1 MKRSEKKELKKL
13 MSRKEWKD
21 WKRQHN
27 RIDHSSW
34 EERVRQL
41 DMDMN
46 MSSLVEEE
54 IERAEAEKV
63 LNLAQR
69 NARRRV
75 TGGVLLLVV
84 AFIGLMVGF
93 KFR

>member
-1 MKRSEKKELKKL
+1 MKRVEKKELKKS

-34 EERVRQL
+34 EERIGQL
-41 DMDMN
+41 DMSFLAEDEIEK
-46 MSSLVEEE
+46 VEEE
-54 IERAEAEKV
+54 
-63 LNLAQR
+63 LGLAQR

-84 AFIGLMVGF
+84 AFVGLMVGF
-93 KFR
+93 RFR

>member
-13 MSRKEWKD
+13 MSRKEWKE

-34 EERVRQL
+34 EERIGQL
-41 DMDMN
+41 DM
-46 MSSLVEEE
+46 SSLAEDE
-54 IERAEAEKV
+54 IEKAEVE
-63 LNLAQR
+63 LGLAQR

-75 TGGVLLLVV
+75 IGGVLLLVV
-84 AFIGLMVGF
+84 AFVGLMAGF
-93 KFR
+93 RFR

>member
-34 EERVRQL
+34 EERIRQL
-41 DMDMN
+41 DM
-46 MSSLVEEE
+46 SSLAEEE
-54 IERAEAEKV
+54 IEEAEKK
-63 LNLAQR
+63 LNSAQR

>member
-34 EERVRQL
+34 EERIKQL
-41 DMDMN
+41 DMG
-46 MSSLVEEE
+46 SLAEDDIEKAEEE
-54 IERAEAEKV
+54 
-63 LNLAQR
+63 LGLAQR

-84 AFIGLMVGF
+84 AFVGLMVGF
-93 KFR
+93 RFG

>member
-41 DMDMN
+41 DMD
-46 MSSLVEEE
+46 SLAEDE
-54 IERAEAEKV
+54 IEKAEEG
-63 LNLAQR
+63 LGLAQR
-69 NARRRV
+69 DARRRV
-75 TGGVLLLVV
+75 TGGVLLLVI
-84 AFIGLMVGF
+84 AFVGLVVGF
-93 KFR
+93 RF

>member
-1 MKRSEKKELKKL
+1 MN
-13 MSRKEWKD
+13 RKEWKE

-34 EERVRQL
+34 EERIGQL
-41 DMDMN
+41 DMSYLAED
-46 MSSLVEEE
+46 E
-54 IERAEAEKV
+54 IEKAEVEKE
-63 LNLAQR
+63 LNSAQR

-84 AFIGLMVGF
+84 ALVGLMIGF
-93 KFR
+93 RYR

>member
-1 MKRSEKKELKKL
+1 MN
-13 MSRKEWKD
+13 RKEWKE

-34 EERVRQL
+34 EERIGQL
-41 DMDMN
+41 D

-54 IERAEAEKV
+54 VEKAEKE
-63 LNLAQR
+63 LNSAQR

-84 AFIGLMVGF
+84 ALVGLVFGF

>member
-1 MKRSEKKELKKL
+1 MKRSEKKKLKKL
-13 MSRKEWKD
+13 MNRKEWKD

-34 EERVRQL
+34 EDRVRQL
-41 DMDMN
+41 DMD
-46 MSSLVEEE
+46 SLAEDELEKAEEE
-54 IERAEAEKV
+54 
-63 LNLAQR
+63 LGFAQR

-84 AFIGLMVGF
+84 ALVGLMIGF
-93 KFR
+93 RFR

>member
-13 MSRKEWKD
+13 MNRKEWKE

-41 DMDMN
+41 DM
-46 MSSLVEEE
+46 SSSVEEE
-54 IERAEAEKV
+54 IEKAEAEKV

-75 TGGVLLLVV
+75 AGGVLLLVV
-84 AFIGLMVGF
+84 AFVCLVVGF

>member
-13 MSRKEWKD
+13 MSRKEWKE
-21 WKRQHN
+21 WRRQHN

-41 DMDMN
+41 DMN

-54 IERAEAEKV
+54 IEKADKE

-84 AFIGLMVGF
+84 AFVGLMIGF
-93 KFR
+93 RFR

>member
-34 EERVRQL
+34 EERIRQL
-41 DMDMN
+41 DM
-46 MSSLVEEE
+46 SSLAEDEIEKAEEE
-54 IERAEAEKV
+54 
-63 LNLAQR
+63 LNSAQR

-84 AFIGLMVGF
+84 AFVGLMVGF
-93 KFR
+93 RFR

>member
-13 MSRKEWKD
+13 MSRKEWKE

-34 EERVRQL
+34 EERIGQL
-41 DMDMN
+41 N
-46 MSSLVEEE
+46 ISSLAEDE
-54 IERAEAEKV
+54 IEKAEVEKE
-63 LNLAQR
+63 LNSAQR

-84 AFIGLMVGF
+84 AFVGLMIGF
-93 KFR
+93 RFR

>member
-13 MSRKEWKD
+13 MGRKEWKD

-34 EERVRQL
+34 EERIRQL
-41 DMDMN
+41 DMD
-46 MSSLVEEE
+46 SLAEDEIEKAEEE
-54 IERAEAEKV
+54 
-63 LNLAQR
+63 LGLAQR

-75 TGGVLLLVV
+75 TGGVLVLVV

-93 KFR
+93 RFR

>member
-1 MKRSEKKELKKL
+1 MKRSEKKDLKKS
-13 MSRKEWKD
+13 MSRREWKY

-41 DMDMN
+41 DM
-46 MSSLVEEE
+46 SSLAEDEIKKAEVEKE
-54 IERAEAEKV
+54 
-63 LNLAQR
+63 LNSAQR

-84 AFIGLMVGF
+84 AFVGLMVGF
-93 KFR
+93 RYR

>member
-1 MKRSEKKELKKL
+1 MKRSEKKGLKKS

-41 DMDMN
+41 DMD
-46 MSSLVEEE
+46 SLTEDEIEKAEEE
-54 IERAEAEKV
+54 
-63 LNLAQR
+63 LGLAQR

-84 AFIGLMVGF
+84 AFVGLMVGF
-93 KFR
+93 RFR

>member
-1 MKRSEKKELKKL
+1 MKRLEKKELKKS
-13 MSRKEWKD
+13 MNRKDWKD

-34 EERVRQL
+34 EERIRQL
-41 DMDMN
+41 DMD
-46 MSSLVEEE
+46 SLAEDEVEKAEEE
-54 IERAEAEKV
+54 
-63 LNLAQR
+63 LGLAQR

-84 AFIGLMVGF
+84 AFVGLMVGF
-93 KFR
+93 RFR

>member
-34 EERVRQL
+34 EERIKQL
-41 DMDMN
+41 DMD
-46 MSSLVEEE
+46 SLAEGELEKAEEE
-54 IERAEAEKV
+54 
-63 LNLAQR
+63 LGLAQR

-93 KFR
+93 RFR

>member
-1 MKRSEKKELKKL
+1 MKRSEKKELKKS
-13 MSRKEWKD
+13 MNRKEWKE

-41 DMDMN
+41 DMSYLAEDEIEKA
-46 MSSLVEEE
+46 EEE
-54 IERAEAEKV
+54 
-63 LNLAQR
+63 LGLAQR

-84 AFIGLMVGF
+84 AFVGLMVGF
-93 KFR
+93 RFR

>member
-1 MKRSEKKELKKL
+1 MKRSEKKELKKS
-13 MSRKEWKD
+13 MNRKEWKE

-41 DMDMN
+41 DM
-46 MSSLVEEE
+46 SSSVEEE
-54 IERAEAEKV
+54 IEKAEKE
-63 LNLAQR
+63 LNSAQR

-84 AFIGLMVGF
+84 AFVGLMVGF
-93 KFR
+93 RYK

>member
-1 MKRSEKKELKKL
+1 MN
-13 MSRKEWKD
+13 RKEWKD

-41 DMDMN
+41 DMD
-46 MSSLVEEE
+46 SLAEDEVEKAEEE
-54 IERAEAEKV
+54 
-63 LNLAQR
+63 LGLAQR

-84 AFIGLMVGF
+84 AFVGLMVGF
-93 KFR
+93 RFR

>member
-1 MKRSEKKELKKL
+1 MKRLEKKELKKS
-13 MSRKEWKD
+13 MNRKDWKD

-34 EERVRQL
+34 EERIRQL
-41 DMDMN
+41 DMD
-46 MSSLVEEE
+46 SLAEDGVEKAEEE
-54 IERAEAEKV
+54 
-63 LNLAQR
+63 LGLAQR

-84 AFIGLMVGF
+84 AFVGLMIGF
-93 KFR
+93 RFR

>member
-34 EERVRQL
+34 EERIRQL
-41 DMDMN
+41 NMN
-46 MSSLVEEE
+46 SLAEDE
-54 IERAEAEKV
+54 IEKVEVEKE
-63 LNLAQR
+63 LNSAQR

-84 AFIGLMVGF
+84 AFVGLMVSF
-93 KFR
+93 KYR

>member
-13 MSRKEWKD
+13 MSRKEWKE
-21 WKRQHN
+21 WRRQHN

-34 EERVRQL
+34 EERIRQL
-41 DMDMN
+41 DMN
-46 MSSLVEEE
+46 SLAEDEVEK
-54 IERAEAEKV
+54 AEKK

-84 AFIGLMVGF
+84 ALVGLMVGF
-93 KFR
+93 RYR

>member
-13 MSRKEWKD
+13 MSRKEWKE
-21 WKRQHN
+21 WRRQHN

-41 DMDMN
+41 DMD
-46 MSSLVEEE
+46 SLAEDEIEKAEEE
-54 IERAEAEKV
+54 
-63 LNLAQR
+63 LGLAQR

-75 TGGVLLLVV
+75 TGGVLLLVI
-84 AFIGLMVGF
+84 AFVGLMVGF
-93 KFR
+93 RFR

>member
-13 MSRKEWKD
+13 MRRKEWKD

-34 EERVRQL
+34 EERIRQL
-41 DMDMN
+41 DM
-46 MSSLVEEE
+46 SSLVGEE
-54 IERAEAEKV
+54 IEKAEEE
-63 LNLAQR
+63 LGLAQR
-69 NARRRV
+69 DARRRV

-84 AFIGLMVGF
+84 ALVGLMVGF

>member
-13 MSRKEWKD
+13 MSRREWKD

-34 EERVRQL
+34 EERIRQL
-41 DMDMN
+41 DM
-46 MSSLVEEE
+46 SSLAEEE
-54 IERAEAEKV
+54 LEKAEKT
-63 LNLAQR
+63 LNSAQR

-93 KFR
+93 RFR

>member
-21 WKRQHN
+21 WKRQQN

-34 EERVRQL
+34 EERIRQL
-41 DMDMN
+41 DMN
-46 MSSLVEEE
+46 SLAGDEVEKAEV
-54 IERAEAEKV
+54 ERE
-63 LNLAQR
+63 LNSAQR

-84 AFIGLMVGF
+84 AFVGLMVGF
-93 KFR
+93 RFR

>member
-1 MKRSEKKELKKL
+1 
-13 MSRKEWKD
+13 MSRKEWKG

-41 DMDMN
+41 DMD
-46 MSSLVEEE
+46 SLAEDE
-54 IERAEAEKV
+54 IEKIDEV
-63 LNLAQR
+63 LNSAQR

-93 KFR
+93 RFR

>member
-13 MSRKEWKD
+13 MSRKEWKN

-34 EERVRQL
+34 EERIGQL
-41 DMDMN
+41 N
-46 MSSLVEEE
+46 MSSLVEEGE
-54 IERAEAEKV
+54 IEKAEKE
-63 LNLAQR
+63 LNSAQR

-84 AFIGLMVGF
+84 AFVGLMVGF
-93 KFR
+93 RVR

>member
-34 EERVRQL
+34 EERIRQL
-41 DMDMN
+41 DMD
-46 MSSLVEEE
+46 SLAEDEVEKAEEE
-54 IERAEAEKV
+54 
-63 LNLAQR
+63 LGLAQR

-75 TGGVLLLVV
+75 TGGVLLLVI
-84 AFIGLMVGF
+84 AFVGLVVGF
-93 KFR
+93 RFR

>member
-13 MSRKEWKD
+13 MSRKEWKE
-21 WKRQHN
+21 WRRQHN

-34 EERVRQL
+34 EERIGQL
-41 DMDMN
+41 N
-46 MSSLVEEE
+46 ISSLAEDE
-54 IERAEAEKV
+54 IEKAEVEKE
-63 LNLAQR
+63 LNSAQR

-84 AFIGLMVGF
+84 AFVGLMVGF
-93 KFR
+93 RFR

>member
-34 EERVRQL
+34 EERVRQI
-41 DMDMN
+41 DMD
-46 MSSLVEEE
+46 SLAEDEIRKAEVEKE
-54 IERAEAEKV
+54 
-63 LNLAQR
+63 LNSAQR
-69 NARRRV
+69 NAKRRV

-84 AFIGLMVGF
+84 AFVGLMVGF
-93 KFR
+93 RFR

>member
-34 EERVRQL
+34 EDRIGKL
-41 DMDMN
+41 D
-46 MSSLVEEE
+46 MSSLPEDEIGKAEEE
-54 IERAEAEKV
+54 
-63 LNLAQR
+63 LGLAQR

-75 TGGVLLLVV
+75 TGGVLLFVV
-84 AFIGLMVGF
+84 AFVGLMVS
-93 KFR
+93 FRFR